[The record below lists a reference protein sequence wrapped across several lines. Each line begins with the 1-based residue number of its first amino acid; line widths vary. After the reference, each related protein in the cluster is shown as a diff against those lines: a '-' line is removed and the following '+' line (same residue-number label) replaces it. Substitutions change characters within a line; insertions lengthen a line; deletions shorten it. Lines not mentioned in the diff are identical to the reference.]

1 MAVTSPS
8 QVSDRTEKPIVLALL
23 VICFVMPF
31 FFFFGGLKLSGYR
44 LLLLAFVLPAA
55 FHWMSGNAG
64 KIRGIDFLFI
74 GFAIW
79 VALTLT
85 VNHGLAEKW
94 EFIGMLMIEMLA
106 PYFIA
111 RSYIRNLASFRYFVR
126 WFFLVILVL
135 LPFAMFESFTEK
147 APLLDLF
154 GKFMNVYH
162 KWPFDP
168 RLGLER
174 AQVTMPHPIL
184 FGVFCAPAF
193 ALVWYVLGWN
203 RKFFSKAKLT
213 ALAGAAVFFSLS
225 SGAFLNVIIQMAL
238 MAWNK
243 LFQFL
248 RQKWKV
254 LLACFGILYF
264 VLEVGSNRN
273 VFQIFATHLTLTPG
287 TAWARILTFTYVS
300 DDILRNPIFGIGLGD
315 WTRPHWMVLLSSVD
329 NFWLV
334 ITLRHGFPGL
344 FLLGVTVI
352 TIFVQLGR
360 RPFTGEMADVRLGY
374 LISLCGLCISAFTVH
389 LWDATF
395 CFFMF
400 LLGAGIWMLDAD
412 DNQDPD
418 ATRSKSPAEGRKIR
432 YTRFP
437 KDRPATVDK

>member
-1 MAVTSPS
+1 MAVISPS
-8 QVSDRTEKPIVLALL
+8 RVSDRTEKPIVLALL
-23 VICFVMPF
+23 VIFFVMPF
-31 FFFFGGLKLSGYR
+31 FFFLGGLKLSGYR
-44 LLLLAFVLPAA
+44 LVLLAFILPAV
-55 FHWMSGNAG
+55 FHWLNGSAG
-64 KIRGIDFLFI
+64 KIRRIDFLFI
-74 GFAIW
+74 GFTFW
-79 VALTLT
+79 VALTMT
-85 VNHGLAEKW
+85 INHGLAEKW

-111 RSYIRNLASFRYFVR
+111 RSYIRNLASFRYFVW

-135 LPFAMFESFTEK
+135 LPFAIFESLTEK
-147 APLLDLF
+147 TPLLDLF
-154 GKFMNVYH
+154 GKVMNVYK
-162 KWPFDP
+162 KWPFEP

-184 FGVFCAPAF
+184 FGVFFAPAF

-203 RKFFSKAKLT
+203 RKFFSKAGLT
-213 ALAGAAVFFSLS
+213 GIAGAAVFCSLS
-225 SGAFLNVIIQMAL
+225 SGAFMNVIIQMAL

-254 LLACFGILYF
+254 LLTCFAILFF

-273 VFQIFATHLTLTPG
+273 LFQIFATHMTLTPG
-287 TAWARILTFTYVS
+287 TAWARINTFTFVS
-300 DDILRNPIFGIGLGD
+300 DDILRNPIFGIGLRD

-374 LISLCGLCISAFTVH
+374 LISLCGLCVSAFTVH

-400 LLGAGIWMLDAD
+400 LLGAGIWMLDVD
-412 DNQDPD
+412 DEEESDAKRPD
-418 ATRSKSPAEGRKIR
+418 SPASERKIR

-437 KDRPATVDK
+437 KERPAPVAE